1 VQFLQL
7 RKLLELDLRSGQGH
21 TGAHISSRS
30 THTPNYI
37 EIGKLCGRTDTP
49 EFQFTRSLPNKTKIP
64 SDICDSM
71 TLDVISRVR
80 LTDL

>member
-1 VQFLQL
+1 LWTY
-7 RKLLELDLRSGQGH
+7 R
-21 TGAHISSRS
+21 
-30 THTPNYI
+30 
-37 EIGKLCGRTDTP
+37 RTDTP
-49 EFQFTRSLPNKTKIP
+49 EFLFTRSLPNKTKIP